1 MNVLLVTPVEVGSGE
16 TVTARYLAA
25 LLARSGHRVH
35 FLASAFASRFLH
47 DQFAGQISAL
57 GQEGPANVKTWSR
70 TLEEFRPDII
80 VFADYPLMFWRKGLA
95 PLAREP
101 GWEKN
106 LLELDVPLVTLDHF
120 GFAQGEMGIFL
131 GPPHLTHEYHRFE
144 ALPERMQ
151 IMLPCPMHAPGAVA
165 GRKGTPFR
173 YWDMPLTI
181 APEVRAA
188 TRSKFLRHPDDLLVV
203 HIVSNWAWQSA
214 ENLKLTFYRYLGDL
228 LLHYL
233 AQLGR
238 GVTVVSLNNGSLL
251 GSASRN
257 GVHLTDIRPVTPPEF
272 DELMFSSDLMLT
284 ENKVSISMGKAVCGL
299 QAAALLKNS
308 YGVLDLMG
316 LCSGPVWEIVSA
328 MERDRLGSVFPFDV
342 YPTGM
347 KDTLESIVL
356 YRDNPLTEGFVELEV
371 FGGAPTE
378 SALARLLTDAAARA
392 DLRQKQQRYVDAL
405 TALDDGATVLE
416 RIAAEAAG
424 ERGGGG
430 A

>member
-1 MNVLLVTPVEVGSGE
+1 MKVLLVTPVEVGSGE

-25 LLARSGHRVH
+25 LLVRNGHRVH
-35 FLASAFASRFLH
+35 FLASAFATRFLQ
-47 DQFAGQISAL
+47 DEFAGQITAL
-57 GQEGPANVKTWSR
+57 GKDGPANVKTWSR
-70 TLEEFRPDII
+70 TLAEFRPDVI
-80 VFADYPLMFWRKGLA
+80 VFADYPLMFWRTGLA

-101 GWEKN
+101 DWVKR
-106 LLELDVPLVTLDHF
+106 LLDLDIPLVTLDHF

-151 IMLPCPMHAPGAVA
+151 IMLPCPMHAPTEVA

-173 YWDMPLTI
+173 YWDVPLTV
-181 APEVRAA
+181 APEVRVA
-188 TRSKFLRHPDDLLVV
+188 TRNRHLRHPGDLLVV

-214 ENLKLTFYRYLGDL
+214 ENLRLTFYKYLGEL

-233 AQLGR
+233 EQVGR

-257 GVHLTDIRPVTPPEF
+257 GVHVADIRPVTPPEF
-272 DELMFSSDLMLT
+272 DELVFSSDLMLT

-299 QAAALLKNS
+299 QAAAVLKNS
-308 YGVLDLMG
+308 YGILDLMG
-316 LCSGPVWEIVSA
+316 LCSGPVWEVVCA

-347 KDTLESIVL
+347 RDTLESIVL
-356 YRDNPLTEGFVELEV
+356 YRDNPLTDGFAEIEV

-378 SALARLLTDAAARA
+378 SALASLLTDAATR
-392 DLRQKQQRYVDAL
+392 DGLQQKQKRYVDAL
-405 TALDDGATVLE
+405 AAIDDGAAVLE
-416 RIAAEAAG
+416 RIATGAAG
-424 ERGGGG
+424 GD